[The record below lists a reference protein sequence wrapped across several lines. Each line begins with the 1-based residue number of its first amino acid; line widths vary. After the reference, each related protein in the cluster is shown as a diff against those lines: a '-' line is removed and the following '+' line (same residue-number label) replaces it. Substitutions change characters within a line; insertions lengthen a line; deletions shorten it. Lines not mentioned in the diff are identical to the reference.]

1 MPVNILIAED
11 HAIMRQGLMVLLEEQ
26 PDFRIA
32 GQAQDGREAVEL
44 ARELKPDIV
53 IMDIDMPEK
62 NGILAT
68 KEICSENPDCRVIGL
83 SMLTTSQFIT
93 GMFEVG
99 ARGYVPKDSA
109 FEELSAAIDSVLK
122 GQMYLSPAVSKTVLT
137 DYVSRIRSDKS
148 SQDSILSDREKQVL
162 QLIAE
167 RKASKEIAPRLHVSL
182 NTVIRHR
189 QNIMD
194 KLELHSVAELTRYAI
209 REGLIRA

>member
-167 RKASKEIAPRLHVSL
+167 GKASKEIAPRLHVSL

>member
-68 KEICSENPDCRVIGL
+68 KEICSENPDCKVIGL
-83 SMLTTSQFIT
+83 SMLTTNQFIT

-99 ARGYVPKDSA
+99 ACGYVPKDSA

-137 DYVSRIRSDKS
+137 NYVSRIRSDKS
-148 SQDSILSDREKQVL
+148 SQDSILSDREKEVL

-167 RKASKEIAPRLHVSL
+167 GKASKEIAPRLHVSL